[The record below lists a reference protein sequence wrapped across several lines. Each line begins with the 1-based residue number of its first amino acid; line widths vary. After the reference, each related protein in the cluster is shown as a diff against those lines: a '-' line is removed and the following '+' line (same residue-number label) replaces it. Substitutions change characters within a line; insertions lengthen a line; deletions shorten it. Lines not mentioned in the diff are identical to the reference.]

1 MPIFVWK
8 FLMSCNERNVFR
20 RLEALAGLLVLALVI
35 AGCTTPSPTRK
46 PVRQEEMTPE
56 MALVYN
62 HGLAKMSG
70 AELGRERM
78 VLVAVPQTPYTQ
90 VRMAM
95 LLGHPRVQQDLG
107 KALALLDSVLKSNDP
122 AAVPFHP
129 LARVLADNY
138 IERAKLESQF
148 DKQGLLVKESQ
159 RKATELQEKLDS
171 LADIERTLT
180 QRPRATRPDG
190 GKR

>member
-1 MPIFVWK
+1 MSSNSKMSFSKLLAVL
-8 FLMSCNERNVFR
+8 FL
-20 RLEALAGLLVLALVI
+20 ALAI
-35 AGCTTPSPTRK
+35 AGCTTAPVVKK
-46 PVRQEEMTPE
+46 PVRVDETTPE
-56 MALVYN
+56 AALTYN
-62 HGLAKMSG
+62 HGLSKMTA

-78 VLVAVPQTPYTQ
+78 VLNAVPQTPYTQ

-107 KALALLDSVLKSNDP
+107 KALALLDSVLKSSDS

-129 LARVLADNY
+129 LARLLSDNY
-138 IERAKLESQF
+138 IERARLESQL
-148 DKQGLLVKESQ
+148 DKQGQQMKDSQ

-180 QRPRATRPDG
+180 PRSRTTRPEG
-190 GKR
+190 VKR

>member
-1 MPIFVWK
+1 
-8 FLMSCNERNVFR
+8 MSSSFQFSR
-20 RLEALAGLLVLALVI
+20 RTLCCLLLSGTLF
-35 AGCTTPSPTRK
+35 GCTTLPGGKK
-46 PVRQEEMTPE
+46 PGRVDEMTPE
-56 MALVYN
+56 AALGYYQ
-62 HGLAKMSG
+62 GLARMTP

-107 KALALLDSVLKSNDP
+107 KALTLLDGVLKSNDP

-129 LARVLADNY
+129 LARQIVDNY
-138 IERAKLESQF
+138 LERVKLEGQLE
-148 DKQGLLVKESQ
+148 KQGQQLKDSQ
-159 RKATELQEKLDS
+159 RKAGELQDKLDS

-180 QRPRATRPDG
+180 PRPRAVG
-190 GKR
+190 SKR

>member
-1 MPIFVWK
+1 MSYSRLLAVF
-8 FLMSCNERNVFR
+8 FL
-20 RLEALAGLLVLALVI
+20 ALAI
-35 AGCTTPSPTRK
+35 AGCTTVPVVKK
-46 PVRQEEMTPE
+46 PARVDETTPE
-56 MALVYN
+56 AALTYN
-62 HGLAKMSG
+62 HGLGKMTA

-78 VLVAVPQTPYTQ
+78 VLNAVPQTPYTQ

-107 KALALLDSVLKSNDP
+107 KALALLDSVLKSSDP

-129 LARVLADNY
+129 LARLLSDNY
-138 IERAKLESQF
+138 IERARLESQF
-148 DKQGLLVKESQ
+148 DKQGQQMKESQ

-180 QRPRATRPDG
+180 PRSRTTRPEG
-190 GKR
+190 VKR

>member
-1 MPIFVWK
+1 MSSNSKMSFFKLVTVF
-8 FLMSCNERNVFR
+8 FL
-20 RLEALAGLLVLALVI
+20 ALAI
-35 AGCTTPSPTRK
+35 AGCTSAPLAKK
-46 PVRQEEMTPE
+46 PVRVDEATPE
-56 MALVYN
+56 AALNYN
-62 HGLAKMSG
+62 LGLGKITA

-78 VLVAVPQTPYTQ
+78 VLNAVPQTPYTQ

-107 KALALLDSVLKSNDP
+107 KALALLDSVLKSSDP

-129 LARVLADNY
+129 LARLLSDNY
-138 IERAKLESQF
+138 IERARLESQL
-148 DKQGLLVKESQ
+148 DRQGQQMKDSQ

-180 QRPRATRPDG
+180 PRSRITRPEG
-190 GKR
+190 VKR